1 MDIYAPLRPVSLDMQ
16 VPIPKLVSQST
27 LSPHGLKRCFFFLG
41 GGGGKEDMRRPHAEQ
56 SVRHDE
62 IATKD

>member
-16 VPIPKLVSQST
+16 VPIPKLVSQSA
-27 LSPHGLKRCFFFLG
+27 LSPHGLKRCFFL

-56 SVRHDE
+56 GVRHDE

>member
-1 MDIYAPLRPVSLDMQ
+1 MDIYGPLRPVSLDMQ

-27 LSPHGLKRCFFFLG
+27 LSPHGLKRCFFRVFFG
-41 GGGGKEDMRRPHAEQ
+41 GQEDMRRPHAEQ
-56 SVRHDE
+56 GVRHDE